1 MAVFSNSDIGFCIK
15 QIHDRMEKRA
25 NNSLRA
31 DGLTMMQLSF
41 LLELQRAD
49 EKQLTMKELERGF
62 SVAQSTVAG
71 IVSRLEQKGLVEART
86 DNSDKRVKLVHI
98 TPSGEACC
106 AEAAVHKEE
115 SERKLLKGFTEAECE
130 TLRRLLMRAA
140 KNME

>member
-1 MAVFSNSDIGFCIK
+1 MVFSNSDIGFCIK

-41 LLELQRAD
+41 LLKLQCAD
-49 EKQLTMKELERGF
+49 EKQMTMKELERGF

-86 DNSDKRVKLVHI
+86 DDSDRRVKLVHI

-106 AEAAVHKEE
+106 AEAAIHKEE
-115 SERKLLKGFTEAECE
+115 SERKLLKGFTDAECE
-130 TLRRLLMRAA
+130 TLSRLLQKAA